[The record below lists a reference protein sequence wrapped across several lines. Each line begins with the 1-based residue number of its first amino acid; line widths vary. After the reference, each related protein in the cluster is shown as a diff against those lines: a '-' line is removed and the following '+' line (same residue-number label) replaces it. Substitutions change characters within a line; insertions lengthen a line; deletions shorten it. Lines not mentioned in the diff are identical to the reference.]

1 MPEPDRPVTPP
12 SYSRVQRPRIFYG
25 WAIVA
30 VGFLAHLVCAFHMSS
45 TLSVFL
51 KPLTEDLHVSRGL
64 FSLLRSGEIII
75 GAVMAPFIG
84 PLVDRYG
91 GRWLVAGGALMA
103 GSGFLLL
110 GLATEFWQFLLVRW
124 GLVTLGGVFMCQVV
138 ITVTIARWFVRR
150 RGRAVAIASLGQGMS
165 KVAIP
170 LVTAALFAWI
180 GWRQTWMVFGVLTFL
195 LVVFPAIIFLRRSP
209 EDMGMKPD
217 GIDEPS
223 ELNAAKTAHGGRTSA
238 TEARAREQIV
248 WSRREVLRTKT
259 FWLICLT
266 YGIVNVG
273 IAGLNLHIFAY
284 VSDIGYPDMV
294 AATVMS
300 IIAFT
305 QLLSTLLWGLIS
317 ERMRINKVT
326 MIMFLVQG
334 VGLTAAI
341 STSELAPIY
350 LGFFIYGAGLGGS
363 QVLQELIWANYYGRV
378 SLGTVRGL
386 GILISHSIG
395 AAGAPFFGFLHDA
408 SGSYLSSFVLFIV
421 AVMISAFSILWVRA
435 PEK

>member
-1 MPEPDRPVTPP
+1 
-12 SYSRVQRPRIFYG
+12 
-25 WAIVA
+25 
-30 VGFLAHLVCAFHMSS
+30 MSS

-124 GLVTLGGVFMCQVV
+124 TLVTLGGVFMCQVV

-180 GWRQTWMVFGVLTFL
+180 GWRQTWTVFGVLTFL

-209 EDMGMKPD
+209 EDMGMQPD
-217 GIDEPS
+217 GIDESDEP
-223 ELNAAKTAHGGRTSA
+223 NPPKTSRGGTPSA
-238 TEARAREQIV
+238 TDPTAREQVV
-248 WSRREVLRTKT
+248 WTRREVLRTKT

-273 IAGLNLHIFAY
+273 IAG
-284 VSDIGYPDMV
+284 
-294 AATVMS
+294 
-300 IIAFT
+300 
-305 QLLSTLLWGLIS
+305 
-317 ERMRINKVT
+317 
-326 MIMFLVQG
+326 
-334 VGLTAAI
+334 
-341 STSELAPIY
+341 
-350 LGFFIYGAGLGGS
+350 
-363 QVLQELIWANYYGRV
+363 
-378 SLGTVRGL
+378 
-386 GILISHSIG
+386 
-395 AAGAPFFGFLHDA
+395 
-408 SGSYLSSFVLFIV
+408 
-421 AVMISAFSILWVRA
+421 
-435 PEK
+435 